1 MKKILLLIL
10 LATNSIFA
18 QRNPESIQ
26 TKKIG
31 IRTFTVVTPTSYESS
46 PEKKYPT
53 LVLLD
58 GEYLLDPF
66 EGILKYGS
74 YWDDLPE
81 MIIIAINQN
90 NGETRFLDSEYD
102 EAGFPSGPGANFF
115 EFIGQELY
123 PFVESKYRTLPFR
136 VVAGH
141 DTTAGFLNFYL
152 YKDNPVFN
160 AYISL
165 APEMAPAMET
175 RVAERL
181 AKITKP
187 VFYYQATGESDLPEI
202 NEKAADLDANI
213 KAIPNPNF
221 KYFNDTFKG
230 ASHYSLVAK
239 AIPNALY
246 FIFDGYQPISMVEFK
261 DKILKLDAGYAD
273 YLIKKYDDLNI
284 KLGLQI
290 KPRLSDFKA
299 IEAAIMKNKA
309 YDDFQIL
316 SKYAEKHYPK
326 TILGTYHQA
335 MYYEKTG
342 NYKKALK
349 EYQKAYTQE
358 EIRELTKDYMLS
370 KAEALKGKDD
380 KQTEETPAETPTEEP
395 TEKTE

>member
-1 MKKILLLIL
+1 MKNFFLLIL
-10 LATNSIFA
+10 LATTSIFA
-18 QRNPESIQ
+18 QRTPESIQ

-31 IRTFTVVTPTSYESS
+31 TRTFTIVTPPSYESS

-66 EGILKYGS
+66 DGILKYGS

-90 NGETRFLDSEYD
+90 NSETRFKDSEFD
-102 EAGFPSGPGANFF
+102 EVGLPSGLGAFFF

-136 VVAGH
+136 VIAGH

-152 YKDNPVFN
+152 YKDNPIFD

-181 AKITKP
+181 AKIKKP
-187 VFYYQATGESDLPEI
+187 IFYYLATGESDLPEI
-202 NEKAADLDANI
+202 NIRAAELDTNI
-213 KAIPNPNF
+213 KAIQIPNF
-221 KYFNDTFKG
+221 KYFNDTFKE

-246 FIFDGYQPISMVEFK
+246 FIFEGYQPISMFEFK
-261 DKILKLDAGYAD
+261 DKILSLNKGYAE
-273 YLIKKYDDLNI
+273 YLIKKYDQLNL
-284 KLGLQI
+284 KFGLQI

-299 IEAAIMKNKA
+299 IEEAILKYKA
-309 YDDFQIL
+309 FDDFQIL

-326 TILGTYHQA
+326 TNLAAYLQG
-335 MYYEKTG
+335 MYYEKKG
-342 NYKKALK
+342 NYKKALM

-358 EIRELTKDYMLS
+358 EIRELTKVYMLG
-370 KAEALKGKDD
+370 KAEAIQGKVD
-380 KQTEETPAETPTEEP
+380 K
-395 TEKTE
+395 